1 MMKVKS
7 TGSVVATL
15 FLSSAA
21 LLTTIA
27 AQASPRVMAFKGTRP
42 VAQNQSTTFRCIR
55 SGRGFATI
63 AQRGDRTTPALITWN
78 TTLGNQYHPQQRCN
92 AVSQRLT
99 KAVAYNGG
107 KLKNLELK
115 AGPIKNQVVVCVVK
129 NVQSACNT
137 SNMLFTLR
145 PENARKAD
153 QIVARLNN
161 FSVQGSGAPVAESS
175 GIDAVSL
182 EDLNRFLG
190 SENIE

>member
-1 MMKVKS
+1 MMKVKFI
-7 TGSVVATL
+7 GSVVATIL
-15 FLSSAA
+15 LSGAA
-21 LLTTIA
+21 LLTTAA
-27 AQASPRVMAFKGTRP
+27 AQAAPRVMALKGNLS
-42 VAQNQSTTFRCIR
+42 AQNQSTTFRCVR

-63 AQRGDRTTPALITWN
+63 AQRGDRTTPALIIWN

-92 AVSQRLT
+92 TVSQRLT

-115 AGPIKNQVVVCVVK
+115 AGPIKNQVVVCVVRK
-129 NVQSACNT
+129 VQSSCNT

-161 FSVQGSGAPVAESS
+161 FSVQGSGVPVAESS
-175 GIDAVSL
+175 GIDAVPL

-190 SENIE
+190 SEDVE

>member
-1 MMKVKS
+1 MKVKF
-7 TGSVVATL
+7 TGSVLAATL
-15 FLSSAA
+15 LLSGAA
-21 LLTTIA
+21 PMKIVE
-27 AQASPRVMAFKGTRP
+27 AQASPRGMVLAA
-42 VAQNQSTTFRCIR
+42 AQNQSTTFRCIR

-78 TTLGNQYHPQQRCN
+78 TTLGRKYDPQQRCN
-92 AVSQRLT
+92 TVSQRLT
-99 KAVAYNGG
+99 KAVARNGG

-145 PENARKAD
+145 PENAKKAN

-175 GIDAVSL
+175 GIDSVLL

-190 SENIE
+190 SEDIE

>member
-1 MMKVKS
+1 MKVKFTS
-7 TGSVVATL
+7 SVVATV

-21 LLTTIA
+21 LLTTLE
-27 AQASPRVMAFKGTRP
+27 AQASPRVMALKGSPST
-42 VAQNQSTTFRCIR
+42 AQNQSTTFRCVR

-78 TTLGNQYHPQQRCN
+78 TILGNQYHPQQRCN
-92 AVSQRLT
+92 TVSQRLT

-161 FSVQGSGAPVAESS
+161 FSVQGSGVPVAESS
-175 GIDAVSL
+175 GIDSVPL

-190 SENIE
+190 SEGIE